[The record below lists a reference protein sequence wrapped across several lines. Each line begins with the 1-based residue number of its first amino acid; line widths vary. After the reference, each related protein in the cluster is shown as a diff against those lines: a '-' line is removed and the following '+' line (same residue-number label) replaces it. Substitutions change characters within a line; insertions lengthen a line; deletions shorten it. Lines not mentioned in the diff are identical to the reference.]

1 MLCEKKDGGA
11 GVIGGVVNGVGGVA
25 VNGVGGEV
33 VLLMV
38 LVLTVL

>member
-11 GVIGGVVNGVGGVA
+11 GVIGGVVNGVGG
-25 VNGVGGEV
+25 EV